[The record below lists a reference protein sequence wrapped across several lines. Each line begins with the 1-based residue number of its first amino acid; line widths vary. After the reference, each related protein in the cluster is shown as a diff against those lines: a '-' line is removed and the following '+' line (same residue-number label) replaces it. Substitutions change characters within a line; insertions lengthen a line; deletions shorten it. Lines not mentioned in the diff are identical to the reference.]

1 MHGGAEDIDSILDT
15 LSKYKIHITFFVVG
29 DFVQKHPEAV
39 KKMAAAG
46 HNTVIIRMNIL
57 TLINYL

>member
-46 HNTVIIRMNIL
+46 HEIR
-57 TLINYL
+57 